1 MQDENVRVSQNERAA
16 KESLDFT
23 PDALTLHS

>member
-1 MQDENVRVSQNERAA
+1 MQDENVRVNQSEGAA

-23 PDALTLHS
+23 PDALTLHA